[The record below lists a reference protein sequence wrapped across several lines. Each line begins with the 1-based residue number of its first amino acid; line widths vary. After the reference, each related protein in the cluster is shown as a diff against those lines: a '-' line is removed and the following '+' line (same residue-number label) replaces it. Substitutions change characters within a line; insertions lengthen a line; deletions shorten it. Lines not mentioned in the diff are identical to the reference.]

1 MPIVVNSNTTATV
14 ASFNL
19 SRANDALRTSLA
31 RLSSGKRIVNPADDA
46 GGLSVANKLASK
58 LDRTEAVRQNI
69 QNGISFLQVQDGALN
84 TVAKIVDRMAELRT
98 MAADVTKNSQ
108 DIENYSKEFI
118 ELQKQLNQ
126 MYHEKFNG
134 ISLFSMSRSQSI
146 TNPPDLRPTLD
157 KNNTV
162 KDSAGRAYQT
172 FSRNILTTADGVK
185 QDGNISLNTVNL
197 QYMLSLGGLDT
208 TFITKTAA
216 AIIAA
221 QKTNNEQVNNDDSMG
236 ERNFINIGN
245 VNGDNSND
253 WTDNSDVSSRGII
266 NEIYTS
272 DDAVNAKAFSAGP
285 IAVGD
290 YVKSGTVVYQ
300 ATTAINQWDET
311 TATAGIT
318 APTTVYYA
326 GNYYTAPAAIG
337 YSAATAYNGTDTTT
351 YIDGSV
357 VEIGGVYYRNET
369 GADIVIDNT
378 DPTTLPTG
386 AGSTWNAYAAGHPGV
401 PGHADSD
408 WGAAIGNT
416 FNDIQTIAGFNE
428 ASKFADQAAVDAYM
442 KGEIYTEDN
451 FLQSIMFVSMGTF
464 TDLIERVA
472 DARAENGAEQNRL
485 GMINELLTQNQTN
498 LEAAHG
504 RIMDADIALESTRF
518 ARQNVLVQSSAAM
531 VAQANQL
538 TNIALTILG

>member
-31 RLSSGKRIVNPADDA
+31 RLSSGKRITNPSEDA

-69 QNGISFLQVQDGALN
+69 QNGISYLQVQDGALN
-84 TVAKIVDRMAELRT
+84 TMAKLVDRMAELRT
-98 MAADVTKNSQ
+98 MASDVTKNTQ

-118 ELQKQLNQ
+118 ELQKQMNQ

-146 TNPPDLRPTLD
+146 NNPPDLRPTLD
-157 KNNTV
+157 KNNAVFDAT
-162 KDSAGRAYQT
+162 GRAYQT

-197 QYMLSLGGLDT
+197 QYLLSLGGLDT
-208 TFITKTAA
+208 TFITQTAA

-221 QKTNNEQVNNDDSMG
+221 QKLNDEQANNSDLLG
-236 ERNFINIGN
+236 ERSFINIGN
-245 VNGDNSND
+245 VNGANSDD
-253 WTDNSDVSSRGII
+253 WTDNSASNAIIDVMY
-266 NEIYTS
+266 NS
-272 DDAVNAKAFSAGP
+272 DDALNATAFAAGA

-290 YVKSGTVVYQ
+290 YVLESGIAYQ
-300 ATTAINQWDET
+300 ATQAVNAWT
-311 TATAGIT
+311 TAGAAAGYAGGTIVYNSADGSYYENTGATITTTTTGYVDGTAYATTDVITDSGKFYKSTAGHTSNGATFAADSANWTEISD
-318 APTTVYYA
+318 
-326 GNYYTAPAAIG
+326 PA
-337 YSAATAYNGTDTTT
+337 
-351 YIDGSV
+351 
-357 VEIGGVYYRNET
+357 
-369 GADIVIDNT
+369 
-378 DPTTLPTG
+378 L
-386 AGSTWNAYAAGHPGV
+386 
-401 PGHADSD
+401 PGHADSNAD
-408 WGAAIGNT
+408 WTNLGTTFAGLQGAAGGVT
-416 FNDIQTIAGFNE
+416 FTE
-428 ASKFADQAAVDAYM
+428 ADKFVSQAEIDTYM
-442 KGEIYTEDN
+442 TNEIYTEEN

-485 GMINELLTQNQTN
+485 NMTSELLIQNQTN

>member
-31 RLSSGKRIVNPADDA
+31 RLSSGKRITNPSEDA

-69 QNGISFLQVQDGALN
+69 QNGISYLQVQDGALN
-84 TVAKIVDRMAELRT
+84 TMAKLVDRMAELRT
-98 MAADVTKNSQ
+98 MASDVTKNTQ

-118 ELQKQLNQ
+118 ELQKQMNQ

-146 TNPPDLRPTLD
+146 NNPPDLRPTLD

-162 KDSAGRAYQT
+162 FDATGRAYQT

-197 QYMLSLGGLDT
+197 QYLLSLGGLDT
-208 TFITKTAA
+208 TFITQTAA

-221 QKTNNEQVNNDDSMG
+221 QKSNDEQANNSDLLG
-236 ERNFINIGN
+236 ERSFINIGN
-245 VNGDNSND
+245 VNGANSDD
-253 WTDNSDVSSRGII
+253 WTDNSATNAIIDVM
-266 NEIYTS
+266 YKS
-272 DDAVNAKAFSAGP
+272 DDALNATAFAAGA

-290 YVKSGTVVYQ
+290 YVLESGIAYQ
-300 ATTAINQWDET
+300 ATQAVNAWT
-311 TATAGIT
+311 TAGAAAGYAGGTIVYNSADGSYYENTGATITTTTTGYVDGTAYATTDVITDSGKFYKSTAGHTSNGATFAADSANWTEISD
-318 APTTVYYA
+318 
-326 GNYYTAPAAIG
+326 PA
-337 YSAATAYNGTDTTT
+337 
-351 YIDGSV
+351 
-357 VEIGGVYYRNET
+357 
-369 GADIVIDNT
+369 
-378 DPTTLPTG
+378 L
-386 AGSTWNAYAAGHPGV
+386 
-401 PGHADSD
+401 PGHADSNAD
-408 WGAAIGNT
+408 WTNLGTTFAGLQGAAGGVT
-416 FNDIQTIAGFNE
+416 FTE
-428 ASKFADQAAVDAYM
+428 ADKFVSQAEIDTYM
-442 KGEIYTEDN
+442 TNEIYTEEN

-485 GMINELLTQNQTN
+485 NMTSELLIQNQTN